1 MANELFD
8 ELAKRYD
15 SDKQIFL
22 ASIIQKEVEA
32 ELEES
37 QDKTFLDY
45 GSGTGLVSLDLASY
59 VDQLYLIDSSKEMTA
74 ITTNKIKTN
83 QIENA
88 SALCRDLIKEDLTFK
103 VDIILVSLVL
113 LHIPDTDLVLKQ
125 LYKHLNP
132 KGKLIIVDFD
142 KNEKITDSRVH
153 NGFDKQELKEKM
165 QTTGFVHVSSDT
177 FYQGEKLFMKEDA
190 SLCLTLGYK

>member
-59 VDQLYLIDSSKEMTA
+59 VDELYLVDSSKEMTA
-74 ITTNKIKTN
+74 ITANKIQTN
-83 QIENA
+83 
-88 SALCRDLIKEDLTFK
+88 
-103 VDIILVSLVL
+103 
-113 LHIPDTDLVLKQ
+113 
-125 LYKHLNP
+125 
-132 KGKLIIVDFD
+132 
-142 KNEKITDSRVH
+142 
-153 NGFDKQELKEKM
+153 
-165 QTTGFVHVSSDT
+165 
-177 FYQGEKLFMKEDA
+177 
-190 SLCLTLGYK
+190 

>member
-59 VDQLYLIDSSKEMTA
+59 VDELYLVDSSKEMTA
-74 ITTNKIKTN
+74 ITANKIQTN
-83 QIENA
+83 QIKNA

-103 VDIILVSLVL
+103 VDIILGSLVL
-113 LHIPDTDLVLKQ
+113 LHIPDTDFVLKQ

-132 KGKLIIVDFD
+132 KGKLIIVDF
-142 KNEKITDSRVH
+142 I
-153 NGFDKQELKEKM
+153 KM
-165 QTTGFVHVSSDT
+165 
-177 FYQGEKLFMKEDA
+177 KRA
-190 SLCLTLGYK
+190 C